1 MRFDAPGGE
10 IPGTKYV
17 DDVALYPRPWTE
29 ILKVASEVCYLAPT
43 LAAGAVVE
51 TVKLV
56 QNETAAHFSGRLH
69 EGVHT
74 LIAVNVEPELVL
86 VEWEFDGPVQLEVLF
101 EDRAPANAVKSFTDL
116 FKPLEVHVYQWP
128 ER

>member
-1 MRFDAPGGE
+1 M
-10 IPGTKYV
+10 
-17 DDVALYPRPWTE
+17 
-29 ILKVASEVCYLAPT
+29 
-43 LAAGAVVE
+43 
-51 TVKLV
+51 
-56 QNETAAHFSGRLH
+56 HFIERLH

-101 EDRAPANAVKSFTDL
+101 EDRAPADAVKSFTDL

>member
-74 LIAVNVEPELVL
+74 LIAVNVEPERVL
-86 VEWEFDGPVQLEVLF
+86 VEWEFDGPVQLAVLF
-101 EDRAPANAVKSFTDL
+101 EDRAPAAAI
-116 FKPLEVHVYQWP
+116 
-128 ER
+128 